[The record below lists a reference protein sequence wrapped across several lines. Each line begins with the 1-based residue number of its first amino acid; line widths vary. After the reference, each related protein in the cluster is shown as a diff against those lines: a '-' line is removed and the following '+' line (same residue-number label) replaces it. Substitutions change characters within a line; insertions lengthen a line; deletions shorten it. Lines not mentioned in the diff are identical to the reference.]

1 MTGELSEAF
10 PLFYERKKTVA
21 TKAKTVANKQKV
33 SRKQKKKTKKLK
45 KKKQR
50 RANHDDDDDD
60 DEDEDDDD
68 DTSDDEEYQEEA
80 SDLSEQ
86 EQMEDGDDDE
96 NDHTIVIHINALHC
110 KSTSVLLKYVL
121 EEALNLHK
129 SKFPSFHTLV
139 QWYNERKSCSNY
151 DTLFAI
157 VFVWDDIDAVP
168 PGTLNRW
175 MELCHQKFNQLP
187 VYNVLRVSRVKC
199 ASVLQSTFMFNVCLN
214 GNDDDN
220 FIVFF
225 PFCFYN
231 WLTLS

>member
-10 PLFYERKKTVA
+10 PLFYERKKTVG

-33 SRKQKKKTKKLK
+33 SRKQQKKKTKKK

-50 RANHDDDDDD
+50 RANHDDD
-60 DEDEDDDD
+60 EDDDDD
-68 DTSDDEEYQEEA
+68 DTSDDEEYQEEEEEET

-86 EQMEDGDDDE
+86 EQMEDGDE
-96 NDHTIVIHINALHC
+96 NDHTIVIHINTLHC
-110 KSTSVLLKYVL
+110 KSTSILLKYVL

-199 ASVLQSTFMFNVCLN
+199 ASVLQSTFMFNVCVN
-214 GNDDDN
+214 GNDDDS

-225 PFCFYN
+225 LSIVFYSCGRALN
-231 WLTLS
+231 Y